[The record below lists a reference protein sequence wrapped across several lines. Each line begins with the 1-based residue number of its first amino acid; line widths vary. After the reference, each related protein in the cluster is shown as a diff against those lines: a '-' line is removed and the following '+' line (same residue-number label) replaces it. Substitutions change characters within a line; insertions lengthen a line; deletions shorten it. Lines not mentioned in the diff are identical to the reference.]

1 MMNVYDIKNESEWN
15 AVLDAL
21 YEEVG
26 MAASLTDP
34 VGKMLQVRGD
44 RYPLCAAIRANEQ
57 SLTFVCSQTNTVMLA
72 EVKVTLEPTV
82 DECEV
87 GLIRLVV
94 PLVREG
100 ELVGQI
106 TACGSIADP
115 EDADVFLLS
124 KQLNVDEQE
133 AQRLLEKTPG
143 LSVDR
148 AQEAA
153 ERLFAELHSGQ

>member
-1 MMNVYDIKNESEWN
+1 MNVYDIKSESEWN

-34 VGKMLQVRGD
+34 VGKMLQISGD
-44 RYPLCAAIRANEQ
+44 RYPLCEAIRADEQ

-72 EVKVTLEPTV
+72 EVKQTLKPMV

-87 GLIRLVV
+87 GLLRMVV
-94 PLVREG
+94 PLVHEG

-106 TACGSIADP
+106 TACGRVGDP

-124 KQLNVDEQE
+124 KQLKVEEQE
-133 AQRLLEKTPG
+133 AQRLLEQTPV
-143 LSVDR
+143 LSVDEAR
-148 AQEAA
+148 EAA
-153 ERLFAELHSGQ
+153 ERLFAELHPSS